1 MDFNKTKNQRIAELE
16 EKIKQ
21 VSEEFNK
28 QHELLDQYE
37 LDCTDEIIRLKNQS
51 IAKLKDE
58 AETYKQR
65 WCDVEANRLNWY
77 KKHHDLMEENAKLKK
92 EAEVQKETILKY
104 QQENAKLT
112 EQLKTAVMPKYK
124 VGQNVWFVDED
135 DGEIREARVLSIELE
150 DRIILYTILWGDF
163 CELYRQEEFLFETE
177 EEAQNYV
184 KEVGE

>member
-1 MDFNKTKNQRIAELE
+1 MREDLEKFVEKYPTYIEALEQLGELKQRIAKLEEELKQWKDGTIILKWSKAENRIKELE
-16 EKIKQ
+16 KQ
-21 VSEEFNK
+21 AEIQK
-28 QHELLDQYE
+28 
-37 LDCTDEIIRLKNQS
+37 EIILKF
-51 IAKLKDE
+51 
-58 AETYKQR
+58 
-65 WCDVEANRLNWY
+65 
-77 KKHHDLMEENAKLKK
+77 
-92 EAEVQKETILKY
+92 